1 MVNPNLRGQESQF
14 VQWRVATSQHSCS
27 PVPPPH
33 PTTLHGLQLSLS
45 KQSQHGGGS
54 PLLCFSQVYSHP
66 GRLWTDS
73 RPDLGTTFIP
83 DWQRFHRYQKRPVLW
98 LEMSILK
105 LSLRPPAAS
114 TQLSHLASS
123 LLMEII
129 FVSSEVLQTKIHL
142 LTILSFV
149 KWMIICCAKMSN
161 WATWHPFCR
170 CAVATAERV

>member
-1 MVNPNLRGQESQF
+1 MWTPIWEAKKVSLASSELRPPS
-14 VQWRVATSQHSCS
+14 TSCS
-27 PVPPPH
+27 QPAPSPH
-33 PTTLHGLQLSLS
+33 YLAWTPALAKQAKPTWRRVTTSV
-45 KQSQHGGGS
+45 
-54 PLLCFSQVYSHP
+54 LLPGNPHP

-98 LEMSILK
+98 LEISILK